1 MSTAPA
7 MLLSSRCIQGPERTS
22 IVKSEAGAD
31 LSTPLETQLESVLRA
46 GSGPFLAS
54 LPLLPR
60 VTLQR
65 EETVRHREQ
74 AHHGTLHQ
82 EQHRWASVQ

>member
-54 LPLLPR
+54 LPLTKGDKMWPAELGRR
-60 VTLQR
+60 VRRVGQSQ
-65 EETVRHREQ
+65 VP
-74 AHHGTLHQ
+74 
-82 EQHRWASVQ
+82 